1 MDSPLVGAS
10 DIVAQLL
17 DLWSVHT
24 LDLLLFDT
32 LLRGSKRSQFD
43 RSSLLKLESLLLIP
57 DNKETP
63 A

>member
-32 LLRGSKRSQFD
+32 LLRGSERSQCD
-43 RSSLLKLESLLLIP
+43 RSSLLKLESFLLIP